1 MKHFTFF
8 ALFII
13 FSVFSSGIFADTI
26 ILPGNNEIK
35 GLIVDEYV
43 DRVVISTFEGEKTF
57 LRENIKSMQYE
68 DTETRLL
75 KLGND
80 AVKRTNYKAAAY
92 YYRAVLKLNPNSIQA
107 RDGEI
112 AAIRKELTSGA
123 EIAKEDVALMTALEE
138 PALSAGKDVVVSY
151 EKNVR
156 DLLGLKIKKSD
167 AVSKYYVYNVSPESP
182 AHDYGILKKDI
193 ISSVWNENVQYM
205 TYEEMIKKLSG
216 PEFSMVK
223 LSIEREASFSNPKKI
238 KLNTGLKEEGY
249 FIKDVSGIRGAE
261 KILIK
266 PGDWLLEINSVST
279 RYIPKDEI
287 DTLLSNAKAP
297 LILLIKRDLYIT
309 REKGE

>member
-1 MKHFTFF
+1 MKHFIFF
-8 ALFII
+8 TLFII
-13 FSVFSSGIFADTI
+13 LSIFPSCIFADTI
-26 ILPGNNEIK
+26 ILTGGNEIK

-57 LRENIKSMQYE
+57 LRKDVKSLRYE

-80 AVKRTNYKAAAY
+80 AVGRTNYKAAAY

-112 AAIRKELTSGA
+112 AAVRKELGSGT
-123 EIAKEDVALMTALEE
+123 EIAKEEVELMTALEE
-138 PALSAGKDVVVSY
+138 PALSAGKDASSY

-156 DLLGLKIKKSD
+156 DLLGLRIKKSD
-167 AVSKYYVYNVSPESP
+167 AANKYYIYNVLSESP
-182 AHDYGILKKDI
+182 AADCGILKKDI
-193 ISSVWNENVQYM
+193 LSAVWNENVQYM

-216 PEFSMVK
+216 PEFSMAK
-223 LSIEREASFSNPKKI
+223 LSIEREVSFPDPKRI
-238 KLNTGLKEEGY
+238 KLDIGLKEEGY
-249 FIKDVSGIRGAE
+249 FIKDVSGVRGAE
-261 KILIK
+261 EILIK

-287 DTLLSNAKAP
+287 GTLLSNSKAP
-297 LILLIKRDLYIT
+297 LTLLIKRDLYIT